1 MEDTIAAIST
11 PPGEGGIGIVR
22 ISGKD
27 AKRICLTF
35 FKTGRKNNE
44 LEPRRVYYGNVVD
57 PDSADIIDEAVVLY
71 MQGPRSYT
79 TQDVI
84 EINCHG
90 SPIVLKRT
98 LELAI
103 SSGARLAEPGEF
115 TMRAFLGGRMDLAQ
129 AEAVMDVIRAKTDDS
144 RRVALSQLK
153 GGLSAKINELRE
165 DLIDFLVQLEARIDF
180 CEHDIPPL
188 EPEYKTQRIGK
199 VLEEAKN
206 ILSGF
211 EKGKIYREGIRV
223 CIAGPPNVGKSTLL
237 NTLLGEERAIV
248 THIPG
253 TTRDKIEETVNL
265 KGVPLVL
272 ADTAGLRETGDLVE
286 SIGIEK
292 TIESINNSDLTIL
305 VIDGSK
311 PDGGGLDFLPQL
323 PPDKKTLVILNKSDL
338 GIAFDKTKLSG
349 AYKPETI
356 IETSLLNKKGVEKI
370 EDRILNLVFGGGLD
384 TSSEII
390 ISNVRHRDA
399 VARCTLKLE
408 EAQSSVAA
416 DMPDDFITIDLKAAL
431 DELGEIVGKTTAGD
445 LIHRIF
451 ADFCIGK

>member
-1 MEDTIAAIST
+1 M
-11 PPGEGGIGIVR
+11 
-22 ISGKD
+22 
-27 AKRICLTF
+27 
-35 FKTGRKNNE
+35 
-44 LEPRRVYYGNVVD
+44 
-57 PDSADIIDEAVVLY
+57 
-71 MQGPRSYT
+71 
-79 TQDVI
+79 
-84 EINCHG
+84 
-90 SPIVLKRT
+90 
-98 LELAI
+98 
-103 SSGARLAEPGEF
+103 
-115 TMRAFLGGRMDLAQ
+115 GGRMDLAQ
-129 AEAVMDVIRAKTDDS
+129 AEAVMDVIRARTDDS

-165 DLIDFLVQLEARIDF
+165 NLIDLLVQLEARIDF

-188 EPEYKTQRIGK
+188 EPNYKIEK
-199 VLEEAKN
+199 INEVINEARG

-237 NTLLGEERAIV
+237 NTLLGEDRAIV

-272 ADTAGLRETGDLVE
+272 VDTAGLRETGDLVE

-292 TIESINNSDLTIL
+292 TLESINDADLTIL
-305 VIDGSK
+305 VLDGSQE
-311 PDGGGLDFLPQL
+311 DGGGYNAIPKLPENRKAL
-323 PPDKKTLVILNKSDL
+323 LILNKSDL
-338 GIAFDKTKLSG
+338 GKNFDETRLQG
-349 AYKPETI
+349 CFKPETI
-356 IETSLLNKKGVEKI
+356 LHVSLLKKQGIEKI
-370 EDRILNLVFGGGLD
+370 EDRILNLVFGGGLKS
-384 TSSEII
+384 SSEII

-399 VARCTLKLE
+399 IDRCTGRLE
-408 EAQSSVAA
+408 EARKSVEL

-431 DELGEIVGKTTAGD
+431 DDLGEIVGKTTADD